1 MPNAFLLSPILDQK
15 ENQDKIRAMIERS
28 DEEHE
33 GDEVFIQQFKEN
45 LEDQIHDS
53 GMP

>member
-1 MPNAFLLSPILDQK
+1 MPNEFILSPILDQQ

-28 DEEHE
+28 DGEPE
-33 GDEVFIQQFKEN
+33 GDDVFIQQFKDN